1 MVLIFFFILSSLS
14 LPDGHSG
21 GCGVNDE
28 TLQWMDS
35 VQNGA
40 VEDDAEVPREKKP
53 KRTNKQQKQG
63 IDKNSI
69 YEEDLKYP
77 HLKYSKEANF
87 KDGFQNNENTDDDWH
102 QESHE
107 RAKRAARPKEDNK
120 NTCSLY
126 IQTDPLIWRHIREGI
141 ADVSGYYFMISMLFF
156 FIIFY
161 VFDINNK
168 TVFPATTARS
178 WSKIGNRR
186 ENKGGDSFADCPP
199 CNSR

>member
-1 MVLIFFFILSSLS
+1 M
-14 LPDGHSG
+14 
-21 GCGVNDE
+21 NDE

-40 VEDDAEVPREKKP
+40 VEDDVEEVPREKKP
-53 KRTNKQQKQG
+53 KRTSNKPKQG

-107 RAKRAARPKEDNK
+107 RAKRAARPKEENK

-141 ADVSGYYFMISMLFF
+141 ADVSD
-156 FIIFY
+156 
-161 VFDINNK
+161 VFD
-168 TVFPATTARS
+168 VFEVFF
-178 WSKIGNRR
+178 K
-186 ENKGGDSFADCPP
+186 
-199 CNSR
+199 